1 MVDRRDNLQEAGGL
15 SRCSLVAWLELT
27 VRQGAQTEHWRQRRT
42 ERGDADCWGE
52 RGREQEGRR
61 KAPPKRQRRNCR
73 PQIMTIPPSQG
84 TTPGVLPGFSGPA
97 MKLFRKDD
105 ISTKKDKDKEV
116 QYEEPPDGGW
126 GWLVVLHCF
135 LVNVLVMGTLKTFG
149 IFFLAFQ
156 DEFGGSAESISWIG
170 SIMSSLR
177 LSGAPIASVA
187 CAKVGTR
194 VTSITGA
201 VLVSS
206 GFLISIFAN
215 SVVFLYISMGV
226 IVGMGFAL
234 LYQSFSVVTALY
246 FRKRLATAYAI
257 GRSGMGLTFALA
269 PFTQL
274 LLDQYAWQGAL
285 LILGGLMLNL
295 VATGLLL
302 RPIQVKTPTATSCAS
317 PSQKSPAVSLKSSTE
332 KDNAKSCLNAS
343 SHFSNGVSKSDS
355 LPSPPRPPLKEI
367 ECTQETK
374 EHLENPELNRLV
386 LNGHE
391 THQDVGPC
399 KPAADGSL
407 ELNGTTNGSTPVGL
421 PSICA
426 STPSEESAPKAK
438 VLDFSLLKDPFFCI
452 YTWSLVFSQLA
463 YFIPYFHLSAR
474 ARTLGIDP
482 MDASFII
489 SVAGITETIAQLAS
503 GWVTDRNLFHKYHY
517 HKAYLILCGL
527 VNLLSPLATSYILL
541 MVYAVFFAI
550 FCGGYMALLL
560 PVLVDLVGAEKLNNS
575 MGFSM
580 FFVGLGCLTGP
591 PLAGFLYDYMQT
603 YDCSFYLAG
612 LCYLLSS
619 LSLFLEPLAQRWRA
633 RQNEVYRAKAAQSGC
648 RTNGCFAPDRPHN
661 GVV

>member
-1 MVDRRDNLQEAGGL
+1 MN
-15 SRCSLVAWLELT
+15 
-27 VRQGAQTEHWRQRRT
+27 
-42 ERGDADCWGE
+42 
-52 RGREQEGRR
+52 
-61 KAPPKRQRRNCR
+61 
-73 PQIMTIPPSQG
+73 
-84 TTPGVLPGFSGPA
+84 
-97 MKLFRKDD
+97 LFRKDAMT
-105 ISTKKDKDKEV
+105 TKKEKEKEI
-116 QYEEPPDGGW
+116 QYEDPPDGGW
-126 GWLVVLHCF
+126 GWMVVLHCF
-135 LVNVLVMGTLKTFG
+135 LVNVLVMGTLKSFG
-149 IFFLAFQ
+149 IFFVAFQ
-156 DEFGGSAESISWIG
+156 DEFGGSSESISWIG

-177 LSGAPIASVA
+177 LSGAPLASVA
-187 CAKVGTR
+187 CAKLGAR
-194 VTSITGA
+194 VTSIAGA
-201 VLVSS
+201 VLVSG
-206 GFLISIFAN
+206 GFLISILAN
-215 SVVFLYISMGV
+215 SVVFLYISMGL

-274 LLDQYAWQGAL
+274 LLDKYAWQGAM

-295 VATGLLL
+295 VATGMLL
-302 RPIQVKTPTATSCAS
+302 RPINVKPPVSNPTSS
-317 PSQKSPAVSLKSSTE
+317 PIQKSPAVSLKSSSE
-332 KDNAKSCLNAS
+332 KEYTKSCLNGS
-343 SHFSNGVSKSDS
+343 SHLSNGISKSDS
-355 LPSPPRPPLKEI
+355 FPSPPLPHGDTENLGGQ
-367 ECTQETK
+367 CTQG
-374 EHLENPELNRLV
+374 LQDQSVNPELTRLV
-386 LNGHE
+386 LNGVNGHE
-391 THQDVGPC
+391 PHHDLGQC
-399 KPAADGSL
+399 KPTTPDSSA
-407 ELNGTTNGSTPVGL
+407 ELNGSVNGSTIVGY
-421 PSICA
+421 PSHA
-426 STPSEESAPKAK
+426 STPSEVTVRKAK

-474 ARTLGIDP
+474 ARTLGIDA

-560 PVLVDLVGAEKLNNS
+560 PVLVDLVGSDKLNNS

-591 PLAGFLYDYMQT
+591 PLAGFLYDYTQT

-619 LSLFLEPLAQRWRA
+619 LSLFMEPLAQRWKARNKLTRDKRA
-633 RQNEVYRAKAAQSGC
+633 ESSCK
-648 RTNGCFAPDRPHN
+648 TNGCFTPDRLQN
-661 GVV
+661 GTV

>member
-1 MVDRRDNLQEAGGL
+1 MLFCNNDTQKIGVVPSPPPVPSGTRP
-15 SRCSLVAWLELT
+15 
-27 VRQGAQTEHWRQRRT
+27 RQQNSETE
-42 ERGDADCWGE
+42 D
-52 RGREQEGRR
+52 
-61 KAPPKRQRRNCR
+61 
-73 PQIMTIPPSQG
+73 IMN
-84 TTPGVLPGFSGPA
+84 
-97 MKLFRKDD
+97 LFRKDPMTTRKEKEKD
-105 ISTKKDKDKEV
+105 IE
-116 QYEEPPDGGW
+116 YEDPPDGGW
-126 GWLVVLHCF
+126 GWMVVLHCF
-135 LVNVLVMGTLKTFG
+135 LVNVLVMGTLKSFG
-149 IFFLAFQ
+149 IFFVAFQ

-177 LSGAPIASVA
+177 LSGAPIASVV
-187 CAKVGTR
+187 CAKLGAR
-194 VTSITGA
+194 VASISGA
-201 VLVSS
+201 VLVSG
-206 GFLISIFAN
+206 GFIISIFAN

-234 LYQSFSVVTALY
+234 LYQSFSVITALY

-274 LLDQYAWQGAL
+274 LLDQYAWQGAM

-295 VATGLLL
+295 VASGMLL
-302 RPIQVKTPTATSCAS
+302 RPINVKPAVSNTTSS
-317 PSQKSPAVSLKSSTE
+317 PIQKSPAVSLKSSAE
-332 KDNAKSCLNAS
+332 KEYPKSCLNGS
-343 SHFSNGVSKSDS
+343 SLLSNGISKSDS
-355 LPSPPRPPLKEI
+355 IPSSPLPHRDTENLRGRCIQGQSL
-367 ECTQETK
+367 
-374 EHLENPELNRLV
+374 NPELARLV
-386 LNGHE
+386 FNGVNGHE
-391 THQDVGPC
+391 PHHDSSQC
-399 KPAADGSL
+399 KPMAPDSPAEVNGSM
-407 ELNGTTNGSTPVGL
+407 NGSTNVGF
-421 PSICA
+421 SSHA
-426 STPSEESAPKAK
+426 SLPSEETTRKTK
-438 VLDFSLLKDPFFCI
+438 VLDFSLLKNPFFCI

-474 ARTLGIDP
+474 ARNLGIDA

-489 SVAGITETIAQLAS
+489 SVAGITETVAQLAS

-560 PVLVDLVGAEKLNNS
+560 PVLVDLVGSEKLNNS

-591 PLAGFLYDYMQT
+591 PLAGFLYDYTQT

-619 LSLFLEPLAQRWRA
+619 LSLFMEPFAQRWQARNILSQNTRA
-633 RQNEVYRAKAAQSGC
+633 ESSC
-648 RTNGCFAPDRPHN
+648 RINGCFTPDPLQN
-661 GVV
+661 GAV

>member
-1 MVDRRDNLQEAGGL
+1 MN
-15 SRCSLVAWLELT
+15 
-27 VRQGAQTEHWRQRRT
+27 
-42 ERGDADCWGE
+42 
-52 RGREQEGRR
+52 
-61 KAPPKRQRRNCR
+61 
-73 PQIMTIPPSQG
+73 
-84 TTPGVLPGFSGPA
+84 
-97 MKLFRKDD
+97 LFRKDAMT
-105 ISTKKDKDKEV
+105 TKKEKEKEI
-116 QYEEPPDGGW
+116 QYEDPPDGGW
-126 GWLVVLHCF
+126 GWMVVLHCF
-135 LVNVLVMGTLKTFG
+135 LVNVLVMGTLKSFG
-149 IFFLAFQ
+149 IFFVAFQ
-156 DEFGGSAESISWIG
+156 DEFGGSSESISWIG

-177 LSGAPIASVA
+177 LSGAPLASVA
-187 CAKVGTR
+187 CAKLGTR
-194 VTSITGA
+194 VTSIAGA
-201 VLVSS
+201 VLVSG
-206 GFLISIFAN
+206 GFLMSISAS

-234 LYQSFSVVTALY
+234 LYQSFSVVTAQY

-274 LLDQYAWQGAL
+274 LLDQYAWQGAM

-295 VATGLLL
+295 VATGMLL
-302 RPIQVKTPTATSCAS
+302 RPINVKPPVANPTSS
-317 PSQKSPAVSLKSSTE
+317 PIQKSPAVSIKSSSE
-332 KDNAKSCLNAS
+332 KEYTKSSSNGS
-343 SHFSNGVSKSDS
+343 SHLSNGISKSHS
-355 LPSPPRPPLKEI
+355 VPSPPPAPHGDTEVLGSQ
-367 ECTQETK
+367 CTQG
-374 EHLENPELNRLV
+374 LQDQSVNPELTRLV
-386 LNGHE
+386 LNGVNGHE
-391 THQDVGPC
+391 PHHDLGQC
-399 KPAADGSL
+399 KPTTPDSPAEVNGSM
-407 ELNGTTNGSTPVGL
+407 NGSTIVGF
-421 PSICA
+421 PSHA
-426 STPSEESAPKAK
+426 STPTEVPVTKTK
-438 VLDFSLLKDPFFCI
+438 VLDFSLLKNPFFCI

-474 ARTLGIDP
+474 ARTLGIDA

-541 MVYAVFFAI
+541 MVYAIFFAI

-560 PVLVDLVGAEKLNNS
+560 PVLVDLVGADKLNNS

-591 PLAGFLYDYMQT
+591 PLAGFLYDYTQT

-633 RQNEVYRAKAAQSGC
+633 RNKLTWDKRAESSC
-648 RTNGCFAPDRPHN
+648 RTNGCFTPDRLQN
-661 GVV
+661 GAV

>member
-1 MVDRRDNLQEAGGL
+1 MN
-15 SRCSLVAWLELT
+15 
-27 VRQGAQTEHWRQRRT
+27 
-42 ERGDADCWGE
+42 
-52 RGREQEGRR
+52 
-61 KAPPKRQRRNCR
+61 
-73 PQIMTIPPSQG
+73 
-84 TTPGVLPGFSGPA
+84 
-97 MKLFRKDD
+97 LFRKDA
-105 ISTKKDKDKEV
+105 ISTKKEKEKEI
-116 QYEEPPDGGW
+116 QYEDPPDGGW
-126 GWLVVLHCF
+126 GWMVVLHCF
-135 LVNVLVMGTLKTFG
+135 LVNVLVMGTLKSFG
-149 IFFLAFQ
+149 IFFVAFQ

-194 VTSITGA
+194 VTSIAGA
-201 VLVSS
+201 VLVSG
-206 GFLISIFAN
+206 GFLMSIFAN

-274 LLDQYAWQGAL
+274 LLDQYAWQGAM

-295 VATGLLL
+295 VASGMLL
-302 RPIQVKTPTATSCAS
+302 RPINKEYT
-317 PSQKSPAVSLKSSTE
+317 
-332 KDNAKSCLNAS
+332 KSCLNAPDNS
-343 SHFSNGVSKSDS
+343 
-355 LPSPPRPPLKEI
+355 
-367 ECTQETK
+367 
-374 EHLENPELNRLV
+374 
-386 LNGHE
+386 
-391 THQDVGPC
+391 
-399 KPAADGSL
+399 A
-407 ELNGTTNGSTPVGL
+407 ELNGSTNGSTIVGF
-421 PSICA
+421 PSHA
-426 STPSEESAPKAK
+426 SIPSEVTVRKAK

-474 ARTLGIDP
+474 ARTLGIDA

-560 PVLVDLVGAEKLNNS
+560 PVLVDLVGSEKLNNS

-591 PLAGFLYDYMQT
+591 PLAGFLYDYTQT

-619 LSLFLEPLAQRWRA
+619 LSLFMEPLAQRWKA
-633 RQNEVYRAKAAQSGC
+633 RKKRLCSNISLLESELC
-648 RTNGCFAPDRPHN
+648 S
-661 GVV
+661 

>member
-1 MVDRRDNLQEAGGL
+1 MN
-15 SRCSLVAWLELT
+15 
-27 VRQGAQTEHWRQRRT
+27 
-42 ERGDADCWGE
+42 
-52 RGREQEGRR
+52 
-61 KAPPKRQRRNCR
+61 
-73 PQIMTIPPSQG
+73 
-84 TTPGVLPGFSGPA
+84 
-97 MKLFRKDD
+97 LFRKDAKT
-105 ISTKKDKDKEV
+105 SKKDKEKDI
-116 QYEEPPDGGW
+116 QYEDPPDGGW
-126 GWLVVLHCF
+126 GWMVVLHCF
-135 LVNVLVMGTLKTFG
+135 LVNVLVMGTLKSFG
-149 IFFLAFQ
+149 IFFVAFQ

-187 CAKVGTR
+187 CAKLGAR

-201 VLVSS
+201 VLVSG
-206 GFLISIFAN
+206 GFLLSIFAS

-274 LLDQYAWQGAL
+274 LLDQYAWQGAM

-295 VATGLLL
+295 VASGMLL
-302 RPIQVKTPTATSCAS
+302 RPINVKPPVSNPTSSAI
-317 PSQKSPAVSLKSSTE
+317 QKSPAVSLKSSSE
-332 KDNAKSCLNAS
+332 KEYSKNCLNGS
-343 SHFSNGVSKSDS
+343 TQVSNGVSKSDS
-355 LPSPPRPPLKEI
+355 LPSPPTSHRDTMNIGGQCSQGP
-367 ECTQETK
+367 QDQSV
-374 EHLENPELNRLV
+374 NPELTRLV
-386 LNGHE
+386 LNGVNHHE
-391 THQDVGPC
+391 PHHDLGQC
-399 KPAADGSL
+399 KPTTPDCSA
-407 ELNGTTNGSTPVGL
+407 ELNGSMNGSTIVGFPSHASL
-421 PSICA
+421 PSEV
-426 STPSEESAPKAK
+426 TVRKAK

-474 ARTLGIDP
+474 ARTLDIDA

-503 GWVTDRNLFHKYHY
+503 GWVTDRNLFHKYHF

-560 PVLVDLVGAEKLNNS
+560 PVLVDLVGSEKLNNS
-575 MGFSM
+575 MGCSM

-591 PLAGFLYDYMQT
+591 PLAGFLYDYTQT

-619 LSLFLEPLAQRWRA
+619 LSLFMEPLAQRWKAKKKLSQAKRA
-633 RQNEVYRAKAAQSGC
+633 ESSCK
-648 RTNGCFAPDRPHN
+648 TNGCFTPDRLQN
-661 GVV
+661 GAV

>member
-1 MVDRRDNLQEAGGL
+1 MN
-15 SRCSLVAWLELT
+15 
-27 VRQGAQTEHWRQRRT
+27 
-42 ERGDADCWGE
+42 
-52 RGREQEGRR
+52 
-61 KAPPKRQRRNCR
+61 
-73 PQIMTIPPSQG
+73 
-84 TTPGVLPGFSGPA
+84 
-97 MKLFRKDD
+97 LFRKDAMT
-105 ISTKKDKDKEV
+105 SKKEKEKEI

-126 GWLVVLHCF
+126 GWMVVLHCF
-135 LVNVLVMGTLKTFG
+135 LVNVLVMGTLKSFG
-149 IFFLAFQ
+149 IFFVAFQ
-156 DEFGGSAESISWIG
+156 DEFGGSSESISWIG

-177 LSGAPIASVA
+177 LSGAPLASVA
-187 CAKVGTR
+187 CAKLGAR
-194 VTSITGA
+194 VTSISGA
-201 VLVSS
+201 VLVSG

-274 LLDQYAWQGAL
+274 LLDQYAWQGAM

-295 VATGLLL
+295 VASGMLL
-302 RPIQVKTPTATSCAS
+302 RPINVKPPTSNPTSS
-317 PSQKSPAVSLKSSTE
+317 PMQKSPAVSIKSSSE
-332 KDNAKSCLNAS
+332 KEYTKSSMNGSTHL
-343 SHFSNGVSKSDS
+343 SNGISKSDS
-355 LPSPPRPPLKEI
+355 FPSPPPPPHSENLKDK
-367 ECTQETK
+367 CTQDAQDQSA
-374 EHLENPELNRLV
+374 NPELTRLV
-386 LNGHE
+386 LNGVNGHCDLG
-391 THQDVGPC
+391 QG
-399 KPAADGSL
+399 KPTSPDGST
-407 ELNGTTNGSTPVGL
+407 ELNGSMNGSTIVGF
-421 PSICA
+421 PSHA
-426 STPSEESAPKAK
+426 STPTEVAVSKAK

-474 ARTLGIDP
+474 ARTLGIDA

-560 PVLVDLVGAEKLNNS
+560 PVLVDLVGSEKLNNS

-591 PLAGFLYDYMQT
+591 PLAGFLYDYTQT

-633 RQNEVYRAKAAQSGC
+633 RKKLTRNQRAESSCK
-648 RTNGCFAPDRPHN
+648 TNGCFTPDRLQN
-661 GVV
+661 GAV

>member
-1 MVDRRDNLQEAGGL
+1 
-15 SRCSLVAWLELT
+15 
-27 VRQGAQTEHWRQRRT
+27 
-42 ERGDADCWGE
+42 
-52 RGREQEGRR
+52 
-61 KAPPKRQRRNCR
+61 
-73 PQIMTIPPSQG
+73 
-84 TTPGVLPGFSGPA
+84 
-97 MKLFRKDD
+97 MKLFRKDH
-105 ISTKKDKDKEV
+105 ISTKKDKDKEM

-187 CAKVGTR
+187 CAKLGTR

-201 VLVSS
+201 VLVSG

-246 FRKRLATAYAI
+246 FRKRLATAYSI

-295 VATGLLL
+295 VATAMLL
-302 RPIQVKTPTATSCAS
+302 RPIQVKPPTASSCAS
-317 PSQKSPAVSLKSSTE
+317 PSEKSPAVSLKSSSE
-332 KDNAKSCLNAS
+332 KDAAKSCLNGS
-343 SHFSNGVSKSDS
+343 SHLSNGISKSDS
-355 LPSPPRPPLKEI
+355 LPSPPRAPLEEL

-374 EHLENPELNRLV
+374 GQLENPELNRLV

-391 THQDVGPC
+391 THQDVGLC
-399 KPAADGSL
+399 KFTADGSL
-407 ELNGTTNGSTPVGL
+407 ELNGTTNGSTPVGV
-421 PSICA
+421 PSVQA
-426 STPSEESAPKAK
+426 GTPDEESLKKAK

-489 SVAGITETIAQLAS
+489 SVAGITETVAQLAS

-591 PLAGFLYDYMQT
+591 PLAGFLYDYTQT

-619 LSLFLEPLAQRWRA
+619 LSLFMEPLAQRWSA
-633 RQNEVYRAKAAQSGC
+633 RQNKACQAKAAQSGC
-648 RTNGCFAPDRPHN
+648 RTNGCFAPDCPHN

>member
-1 MVDRRDNLQEAGGL
+1 MN
-15 SRCSLVAWLELT
+15 
-27 VRQGAQTEHWRQRRT
+27 
-42 ERGDADCWGE
+42 
-52 RGREQEGRR
+52 
-61 KAPPKRQRRNCR
+61 
-73 PQIMTIPPSQG
+73 
-84 TTPGVLPGFSGPA
+84 
-97 MKLFRKDD
+97 LFRKDAMT
-105 ISTKKDKDKEV
+105 SKKEKEKEI
-116 QYEEPPDGGW
+116 QYEDPPDGGW
-126 GWLVVLHCF
+126 GWMVVLHCF
-135 LVNVLVMGTLKTFG
+135 LVNVLVMGTLKSFG
-149 IFFLAFQ
+149 IFFVAFQ
-156 DEFGGSAESISWIG
+156 DEFGGSSESISWIG

-177 LSGAPIASVA
+177 LSGAPLASVA
-187 CAKVGTR
+187 CAKVGAR
-194 VTSITGA
+194 VTSIAGA
-201 VLVSS
+201 VLVSG
-206 GFLISIFAN
+206 GFLMSIFAN

-274 LLDQYAWQGAL
+274 LLDQYAWQGAM

-295 VATGLLL
+295 VASGMLL
-302 RPIQVKTPTATSCAS
+302 RPINVKPPISNPTSS
-317 PSQKSPAVSLKSSTE
+317 PIQKSPAVSIKSSSE
-332 KDNAKSCLNAS
+332 KDHTKSCMNGS
-343 SHFSNGVSKSDS
+343 SHLSNGISKSDS
-355 LPSPPRPPLKEI
+355 FPSPPPLPHNESLKSK
-367 ECTQETK
+367 CTEGLQDQTV
-374 EHLENPELNRLV
+374 NPELTRLV
-386 LNGHE
+386 LNGVNGHCDLG
-391 THQDVGPC
+391 QC
-399 KPAADGSL
+399 KPTSPDSSA
-407 ELNGTTNGSTPVGL
+407 ELNGSMNGSTIVGF
-421 PSICA
+421 PSHA
-426 STPSEESAPKAK
+426 STPTEVPVQKAK
-438 VLDFSLLKDPFFCI
+438 VLDFSLLKNPFFCI

-474 ARTLGIDP
+474 ARTLGIDA

-591 PLAGFLYDYMQT
+591 PLAGFLYDYTQT

-619 LSLFLEPLAQRWRA
+619 LSLFLEPLAQRWKARNKLTRDKRA
-633 RQNEVYRAKAAQSGC
+633 ESSCK
-648 RTNGCFAPDRPHN
+648 TNGCFTPDHLQN
-661 GVV
+661 GAV

>member
-1 MVDRRDNLQEAGGL
+1 MN
-15 SRCSLVAWLELT
+15 
-27 VRQGAQTEHWRQRRT
+27 
-42 ERGDADCWGE
+42 
-52 RGREQEGRR
+52 
-61 KAPPKRQRRNCR
+61 
-73 PQIMTIPPSQG
+73 
-84 TTPGVLPGFSGPA
+84 
-97 MKLFRKDD
+97 LFRKDAM
-105 ISTKKDKDKEV
+105 STKKEKEKEI
-116 QYEEPPDGGW
+116 QYEDPPDGGW
-126 GWLVVLHCF
+126 GWMVVLHCF
-135 LVNVLVMGTLKTFG
+135 LVNVLVMGTLKSFG
-149 IFFLAFQ
+149 IFFVAFQ

-187 CAKVGTR
+187 CAKLGTR
-194 VTSITGA
+194 VTSIAGA
-201 VLVSS
+201 LLVSG
-206 GFLISIFAN
+206 GFLLSIFAHN
-215 SVVFLYISMGV
+215 VVFLYISMGV

-274 LLDQYAWQGAL
+274 LLDQYAWQGAM

-295 VATGLLL
+295 VASGMLL
-302 RPIQVKTPTATSCAS
+302 RPINVKPPMSNATSS
-317 PSQKSPAVSLKSSTE
+317 PIQKSPAVSLKSSSE
-332 KDNAKSCLNAS
+332 KEYTKSCSNGS
-343 SHFSNGVSKSDS
+343 SHLSNGISKSDS
-355 LPSPPRPPLKEI
+355 FPSSPPPHRDTENLGGQ
-367 ECTQETK
+367 CTQGAQDQPV
-374 EHLENPELNRLV
+374 NPELTRLV
-386 LNGHE
+386 LNGVNGHE
-391 THQDVGPC
+391 PHHDLGQS
-399 KPAADGSL
+399 KPTAPDSSL
-407 ELNGTTNGSTPVGL
+407 ELNGSLNGSTIVGF
-421 PSICA
+421 PSHA
-426 STPSEESAPKAK
+426 STPSEVTVKKAK

-474 ARTLGIDP
+474 ARTLGIDA

-560 PVLVDLVGAEKLNNS
+560 PVLVDLVGSEKLNNS

-591 PLAGFLYDYMQT
+591 PLAGFLYDYTQT

-619 LSLFLEPLAQRWRA
+619 LSLFMEPLARRWKARTRMAQAKRA
-633 RQNEVYRAKAAQSGC
+633 ESSCK
-648 RTNGCFAPDRPHN
+648 TNGCFTPDRLQN
-661 GVV
+661 GAV

>member
-1 MVDRRDNLQEAGGL
+1 MSQ
-15 SRCSLVAWLELT
+15 SRA
-27 VRQGAQTEHWRQRRT
+27 
-42 ERGDADCWGE
+42 
-52 RGREQEGRR
+52 
-61 KAPPKRQRRNCR
+61 
-73 PQIMTIPPSQG
+73 
-84 TTPGVLPGFSGPA
+84 A

-105 ISTKKDKDKEV
+105 ISTKKDKDKEI

-246 FRKRLATAYAI
+246 FRKKLATAYSI

-295 VATGLLL
+295 VATGMLL
-302 RPIQVKTPTATSCAS
+302 RPIQVKPPTSRCAS
-317 PSQKSPAVSLKSSTE
+317 PSQKSPAVSLKSSLE
-332 KDNAKSCLNAS
+332 KENSKNCLNGS
-343 SHFSNGVSKSDS
+343 SHLSNGISKSDS
-355 LPSPPRPPLKEI
+355 LLSSPLE
-367 ECTQETK
+367 ELQCTQETK
-374 EHLENPELNRLV
+374 EQLENLELKMVRKN
-386 LNGHE
+386 HE
-391 THQDVGPC
+391 AHHDMGPC
-399 KPAADGSL
+399 KPAADGSQ
-407 ELNGTTNGSTPVGL
+407 ELNGISNGSTPVG
-421 PSICA
+421 PASVQV
-426 STPSEESAPKAK
+426 STPSEENVHKTK

-591 PLAGFLYDYMQT
+591 PLAGFLYDYTQT

-619 LSLFLEPLAQRWRA
+619 LSLFMEPLAQRWRA
-633 RQNEVYRAKAAQSGC
+633 RQNKACQAKAAQSGC
-648 RTNGCFAPDRPHN
+648 RTNGCFAPDRQHN
-661 GVV
+661 GLV

>member
-1 MVDRRDNLQEAGGL
+1 MN
-15 SRCSLVAWLELT
+15 
-27 VRQGAQTEHWRQRRT
+27 
-42 ERGDADCWGE
+42 
-52 RGREQEGRR
+52 
-61 KAPPKRQRRNCR
+61 
-73 PQIMTIPPSQG
+73 
-84 TTPGVLPGFSGPA
+84 
-97 MKLFRKDD
+97 LFRKEAMA
-105 ISTKKDKDKEV
+105 SKKEKEKEIN
-116 QYEEPPDGGW
+116 YEDPPDGGW
-126 GWLVVLHCF
+126 GWMVVLHCF
-135 LVNVLVMGTLKTFG
+135 LVNVLVMGTLKSFG
-149 IFFLAFQ
+149 IFFVAFQ
-156 DEFGGSAESISWIG
+156 DEFGGSSESISWIG

-187 CAKVGTR
+187 CAKLGTR
-194 VTSITGA
+194 VTSIVGA
-201 VLVSS
+201 LLVSG
-206 GFLISIFAN
+206 GFIMSIFAR
-215 SVVFLYISMGV
+215 SVVFLCISMGV

-274 LLDQYAWQGAL
+274 LLEQYAWQGAM

-295 VATGLLL
+295 VATGMLL
-302 RPIQVKTPTATSCAS
+302 RPIYLKPTVLNPTSS
-317 PSQKSPAVSLKSSTE
+317 PTQKSPALSIKSSSE
-332 KDNAKSCLNAS
+332 KEYTKSCLNGS
-343 SHFSNGVSKSDS
+343 SHLSNGISKADS
-355 LPSPPRPPLKEI
+355 FPSPPPPPPPPPPPQGNTENLEGQ
-367 ECTQETK
+367 CTQGSQDQSV
-374 EHLENPELNRLV
+374 NPELTRLV
-386 LNGHE
+386 LNGVNGHKP
-391 THQDVGPC
+391 HHDLGQC
-399 KPAADGSL
+399 KPKTPDSSSQ
-407 ELNGTTNGSTPVGL
+407 LNGSMNGSTIVAHPH
-421 PSICA
+421 A
-426 STPSEESAPKAK
+426 STPSEVAIITNK

-474 ARTLGIDP
+474 ARTLGIDA

-541 MVYAVFFAI
+541 MFYAIFFAI

-560 PVLVDLVGAEKLNNS
+560 PVLVDLVGSEKLNNS

-591 PLAGFLYDYMQT
+591 PLAGFLYDYTQT

-619 LSLFLEPLAQRWRA
+619 LSLFMEPVAQRWKARNQVTQTTRA
-633 RQNEVYRAKAAQSGC
+633 ESSCK
-648 RTNGCFAPDRPHN
+648 TNGCFTPDRLQN
-661 GVV
+661 GAV

>member
-1 MVDRRDNLQEAGGL
+1 MN
-15 SRCSLVAWLELT
+15 
-27 VRQGAQTEHWRQRRT
+27 
-42 ERGDADCWGE
+42 
-52 RGREQEGRR
+52 
-61 KAPPKRQRRNCR
+61 
-73 PQIMTIPPSQG
+73 
-84 TTPGVLPGFSGPA
+84 
-97 MKLFRKDD
+97 LFRKDAMT
-105 ISTKKDKDKEV
+105 SKKDKEKEI
-116 QYEEPPDGGW
+116 QYEDPPDGGW
-126 GWLVVLHCF
+126 GWMVVLHCF
-135 LVNVLVMGTLKTFG
+135 LVNVLVMGTLKSFG
-149 IFFLAFQ
+149 IFFVAFQ

-187 CAKVGTR
+187 CAKVGAR

-201 VLVSS
+201 VLVSG
-206 GFLISIFAN
+206 GFLLSIFAN

-234 LYQSFSVVTALY
+234 LYQAFSVVTALY

-274 LLDQYAWQGAL
+274 LLDRYAWQGAM

-295 VATGLLL
+295 VASGMLL
-302 RPIQVKTPTATSCAS
+302 RPINVKPPVSNPTSSAI
-317 PSQKSPAVSLKSSTE
+317 QKSPAVSLKSSSE
-332 KDNAKSCLNAS
+332 KEYSKNCLNGS
-343 SHFSNGVSKSDS
+343 THVSNGVSKSDS
-355 LPSPPRPPLKEI
+355 LQSPPPSHRDTVNVGGQ
-367 ECTQETK
+367 CTQG
-374 EHLENPELNRLV
+374 LQDQSVNPELTRLV
-386 LNGHE
+386 LNGVNGHE
-391 THQDVGPC
+391 PHHDLGQC
-399 KPAADGSL
+399 KPTTPDCSA
-407 ELNGTTNGSTPVGL
+407 ELNGSMNGSTIVGF
-421 PSICA
+421 SSHA
-426 STPSEESAPKAK
+426 SSPSEVTVTKAK

-474 ARTLGIDP
+474 ARTLDIDA

-503 GWVTDRNLFHKYHY
+503 GWVTDRNLFHKYHF

-527 VNLLSPLATSYILL
+527 VNLLSPLATSYMLL

-560 PVLVDLVGAEKLNNS
+560 PVLVDLVGSEKLNNS

-591 PLAGFLYDYMQT
+591 PLAGFLYDYTQT

-619 LSLFLEPLAQRWRA
+619 LSLFMEPLAQRWKAKRKLSQAKRA
-633 RQNEVYRAKAAQSGC
+633 ESSCK
-648 RTNGCFAPDRPHN
+648 TNGCFTPDRLQN
-661 GVV
+661 GAV

>member
-1 MVDRRDNLQEAGGL
+1 MN
-15 SRCSLVAWLELT
+15 
-27 VRQGAQTEHWRQRRT
+27 
-42 ERGDADCWGE
+42 
-52 RGREQEGRR
+52 
-61 KAPPKRQRRNCR
+61 
-73 PQIMTIPPSQG
+73 
-84 TTPGVLPGFSGPA
+84 
-97 MKLFRKDD
+97 LFRKDAMT
-105 ISTKKDKDKEV
+105 SKKEKEKEI
-116 QYEEPPDGGW
+116 QYEDPPDGGW
-126 GWLVVLHCF
+126 GWMVVLHCF
-135 LVNVLVMGTLKTFG
+135 LVNVLVMGTLKSFG
-149 IFFLAFQ
+149 IFFVAFQ

-177 LSGAPIASVA
+177 LSGAPLASVA
-187 CAKVGTR
+187 CAKVGVR

-201 VLVSS
+201 VLVSG
-206 GFLISIFAN
+206 GFLMSIFAS
-215 SVVFLYISMGV
+215 SVVFLYISMGL

-274 LLDQYAWQGAL
+274 LLDRYAWQGAM

-295 VATGLLL
+295 IATGMLL
-302 RPIQVKTPTATSCAS
+302 RPIKVRPVSNPTSS
-317 PSQKSPAVSLKSSTE
+317 PIQKSPAISIKSSAE
-332 KDNAKSCLNAS
+332 KEHSKSCMSGS
-343 SHFSNGVSKSDS
+343 SNLSNGVSKSDS
-355 LPSPPRPPLKEI
+355 IQPSPTPQRDTENQGGK
-367 ECTQETK
+367 CTQGPEDQSM
-374 EHLENPELNRLV
+374 NPELTRLV
-386 LNGHE
+386 LNGVNGHE
-391 THQDVGPC
+391 PHHDSDQC
-399 KPAADGSL
+399 KPTSL
-407 ELNGTTNGSTPVGL
+407 DSPAELNSSMNGSTIVGV
-421 PSICA
+421 SSHA
-426 STPSEESAPKAK
+426 SVPSEVTVTENKI
-438 VLDFSLLKDPFFCI
+438 LDFSLLKDPFFCI

-474 ARTLGIDP
+474 ARTLDIDA

-503 GWVTDRNLFHKYHY
+503 GWVTDRNLLHKYHY

-541 MVYAVFFAI
+541 MVYAIFFAI

-560 PVLVDLVGAEKLNNS
+560 PVLVDLVGSDKLNNS

-591 PLAGFLYDYMQT
+591 PLAGFLYDYTQT

-619 LSLFLEPLAQRWRA
+619 LSLFLEPLAQRWKA
-633 RQNEVYRAKAAQSGC
+633 RKKLSQTKIAEISCK
-648 RTNGCFAPDRPHN
+648 TNGCFTPDHLQN
-661 GVV
+661 GAV